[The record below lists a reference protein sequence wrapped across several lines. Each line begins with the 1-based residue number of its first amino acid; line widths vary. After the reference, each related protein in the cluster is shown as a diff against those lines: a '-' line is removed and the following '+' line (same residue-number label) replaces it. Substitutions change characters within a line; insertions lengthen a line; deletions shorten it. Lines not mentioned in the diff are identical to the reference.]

1 MIKLLFLA
9 ALALSVQAASSSP
22 VQVPETSISFT
33 PPDGFT
39 LLAEAEIHAKFPSRT
54 GPVSAVGN
62 ERRTTTVAYDVRD
75 VAVTDTILESQ
86 LKEISTT
93 SARAI
98 PGFALVEQDMITIN
112 GRRWAYIEFKST
124 AIDADIRNILLMSA
138 YEGRMV
144 VLNFN
149 STASDFEN
157 LELQLRKSILS
168 LSQGE

>member
-9 ALALSVQAASSSP
+9 VLMLSAPAASSSI
-22 VQVPETSISFT
+22 VQIPSTNISFT

-39 LLAEAEIHAKFPSRT
+39 LLTEAEIHAKFPSMT
-54 GPVSAVGN
+54 GPASAVGN

-75 VAVTDTILESQ
+75 VAVTDAILESQ
-86 LKEISTT
+86 LQEISATT
-93 SARAI
+93 ARAV
-98 PGFALVEQDMITIN
+98 PGFALVEQDMRTIN

-124 AIDADIRNILLMSA
+124 AIDADIRNILMMSA

-149 STASDFEN
+149 STASDFN
-157 LELQLRKSILS
+157 DLELQLRKSILS